1 MNKTLLEK
9 ILNAMDTDAFLIQPS
24 FELKLLTGFNPMLCE
39 RFQGLFLKKNG
50 EMFYLC
56 EDLYV
61 DELENAYQGEIPI
74 LHYHD
79 NEGMPKVYE
88 ILKKEGLHHT
98 KIALNSSA
106 QAFNCFDIAHACD
119 IDFVNGKDLLEEV
132 RIRKTHEE
140 LDLMRQSAAIA
151 DAAFEEVCRFARPG
165 IREEEIRQLIYR
177 VMGSKG
183 GTDFEA
189 IVGSGPK
196 SSYPHYMGGSR
207 VLEKGDAVVLDW
219 GCKYK
224 GYLSDTSR
232 TIFIGEVSDK
242 QKEVYDLVNNAQRKA
257 ELLVK
262 EGTFIP
268 DLDRTARDALGQ
280 YAPTLSSRVGHG
292 IGVSVHE
299 GPYITQLNT
308 RNLERGMCLSI
319 EPGIYLKDEF
329 GVRIENIN
337 IVNEDGEGEVLNKSD
352 RSLRVIL

>member
-1 MNKTLLEK
+1 MNTVYLNKILTLL
-9 ILNAMDTDAFLIQPS
+9 DSDALLIQPS
-24 FELKLLTGFNPMLCE
+24 FELKLLTGFSPMLCE

-61 DELENAYQGEIPI
+61 DELENAYKGEIPI
-74 LHYHD
+74 RRYHD

-88 ILKKEGLHHT
+88 ILKKEGLHHS

-106 QAFNCFDIAHACD
+106 QAFNCFDIAHSCD
-119 IDFVNGKDLLEEV
+119 IDFVNGKALLEEA

-140 LDLMRQSAAIA
+140 LDLLRHSASIA

-165 IREEEIRQLIYR
+165 ILEEDVRQLIYR
-177 VMGSKG
+177 VMESKG

-207 VLEKGDAVVLDW
+207 IIEQGDAIVLDW

-232 TIFIGEVSDK
+232 TIFVGEVSDK
-242 QKEVYDLVNNAQRKA
+242 QKEVYNLVNEAQRKA

-262 EGTFIP
+262 EGAWIP
-268 DLDRTARDALGQ
+268 DLDRTAREALGE

-299 GPYITQLNT
+299 GPYINQLNERT
-308 RNLERGMCLSI
+308 LERGMAFSI

-337 IVNEDGEGEVLNKSD
+337 IVNEDGDGEVLNKSD